1 MQANSGTFALMRYV
15 LALWLTLLCGPC
27 SAQHLETPFER
38 SGGKQTTT
46 YAECIRFYEALQART
61 GRIRLD
67 STGLTDAGY
76 PLHTIVYPVART
88 DESTLTILINNGIHP
103 GEPDGIDAC
112 MMLLRDI
119 AEDRLNVPQ
128 GIRLV
133 VIPIYNIGGAL
144 NRNSSTR
151 VNQAGPESYGFRGNS
166 QDLDLNRDFCKMD
179 SREAML
185 FAQIFHRYKPAVFVD
200 NHVSDGADYQHVM
213 TLLSTQYDKLGGR
226 LGKYFRNTL
235 DPALYKE
242 MERAGFPMAPYVNA
256 EETPEKGWTAFFDP
270 PRFSSGYAALYNTIA
285 WVPETH
291 MLKPFDQRTKATFA
305 LMQAIIRVCAA
316 QRDAILEARNVDRA
330 AISRETRFPMSWKDS
345 AASDW
350 TFRGYEAA
358 TKASA
363 VTGQP
368 RLWYDHSKPYTK
380 TVPIRDRYVPRQWIM
395 APKAYVIP
403 AGWHRVI
410 ERLTQN
416 RELDYEIFDHDTEM
430 VVTAYHIDSFQT
442 AAKPYEGHYRHSAVH
457 VTPQR
462 IKVQVLKGDYVFPLQ
477 GNMYKRSLVEL
488 LEPENEDSYFAWNFF
503 DAVLQQKEWY
513 SDYRWEDEAEKV
525 LRGNPEIRKSLEAK
539 KAADPEFAKDAAAQ
553 LLYVYRQS
561 RWYEPAHMR
570 YPVFRV
576 E

>member
-1 MQANSGTFALMRYV
+1 MRYF
-15 LALWLTLLCGPC
+15 LALWLTAFCLAVQ
-27 SAQHLETPFER
+27 AQHLETPFER
-38 SGGKQTTT
+38 SGGKRTTT
-46 YAECIRFYEALQART
+46 YADCIRFYETLQART

-67 STGLTDAGY
+67 STGMTDAGY
-76 PLHTIVYPVART
+76 PLHTVIYPVGGS
-88 DESTLTILINNGIHP
+88 DEQTLTILVNNGIHP

-119 AEDRLNVPQ
+119 AEDRLKVPE

-144 NRNSSTR
+144 NRNNSTR
-151 VNQAGPESYGFRGNS
+151 VNQVGPESYGFRGNS
-166 QDLDLNRDFCKMD
+166 QNLDLNRDFSKMD

-226 LGKYFRNTL
+226 LGRYFRNTL
-235 DPALYKE
+235 DPALYTE
-242 MERAGFPMAPYVNA
+242 MDRAGFPMAPYVNV
-256 EETPEKGWTAFFDP
+256 EETPGTGWTAFYDP

-291 MLKPFDQRTKATFA
+291 MLKPFDQRVKATYA
-305 LMQAIIRVCAA
+305 LMQAIIKVCSA
-316 QRDAILEARNVDRA
+316 RRNAILAARNADIA
-330 AISRETRFPMSWKDS
+330 AVRRQTRFPLSWTDS
-345 AASDW
+345 AASSW
-350 TFRGYEAA
+350 TFKGYEAA
-358 TKASA
+358 TKPSA

-368 RLWYDHSKPYTK
+368 RLWYDHSRPYTR
-380 TVPIRDRYVPRQWIM
+380 TVAIRDHYAPRQWIE
-395 APKAYVIP
+395 APRAYVVP
-403 AGWHRVI
+403 GGWHRVI

-416 RELDYEIFDHDTEM
+416 RELDYEILDHDSEM
-430 VVTAYHIDSFQT
+430 LVTAYHIDSFQT
-442 AAKPYEGHYRHSAVH
+442 APRPYEGHYRHGAIH

-462 IKVQVLKGDYVFPLQ
+462 SRIRLLKGDYIFWLE
-477 GNMYKRSLVEL
+477 GSSYKRSLVEL
-488 LEPENEDSYFAWNFF
+488 LEPEGEDSYFAWNFF
-503 DAVLQQKEWY
+503 DAVLQQKEGY

-525 LRGNPEIRKSLEAK
+525 LQEHPEIREALDARK
-539 KAADPEFAKDAAAQ
+539 GADPAFAKDAAAQ

-570 YPVFRV
+570 YPVFRI

>member
-1 MQANSGTFALMRYV
+1 MRYF
-15 LALWLTLLCGPC
+15 LALCLTALCF
-27 SAQHLETPFER
+27 SVHSQRLITPFER

-46 YAECIRFYEALQART
+46 YAECIEFYRTLQQQT

-67 STGLTDAGY
+67 STGQTDAGY
-76 PLHTIVYPVART
+76 PLHTIVYPVGG
-88 DESTLTILINNGIHP
+88 DKHSLTILINNGIHP

-119 AEDRLNVPQ
+119 AEDRLMVPD

-144 NRNSSTR
+144 NRNNSTR
-151 VNQAGPESYGFRGNS
+151 VNQDGPEMYGFRGNS

-179 SREAML
+179 SREARL

-226 LGKYFRNTL
+226 LGRHFRRKL
-235 DPALYKE
+235 DPALYAE
-242 MERAGFPMAPYVNA
+242 MELAGFPMAPYVNA
-256 EETPEKGWTAFFDP
+256 EGTPDDGWTGFYDP
-270 PRFSSGYAALYNTIA
+270 PRFSSGYAALFNTIA

-291 MLKPFDQRTKATFA
+291 MLKPFDQRVQATSA
-305 LMQAIIRVCAA
+305 LMRAIIKVCAA
-316 QRDAILEARNVDRA
+316 QRHEILDARELDIAVARMQR
-330 AISRETRFPMSWKDS
+330 RFPLNWVDT
-345 AASDW
+345 AASSW
-350 TFRGYEAA
+350 TFRGYEAGMK
-358 TKASA
+358 TSA
-363 VTGQP
+363 VTGLQ
-368 RLWYDHSKPYTK
+368 RLWYDRSKPYTK
-380 TVPIRDRYVPRQWIM
+380 AISIRDHYAPRNFVR
-395 APKAYVIP
+395 APKAYVVP
-403 AGWHRVI
+403 QGWHEVI

-416 RELDYEIFDHDTEM
+416 RELDFDILERDTEM
-430 VVTAYHIDSFQT
+430 EVTAYRIDSFQT
-442 AAKPYEGHYRHSAVH
+442 SPRPYEGHYRHFATH

-462 IKVQVLKGDYVFPLQ
+462 TRVQLRKGDYVFLVD
-477 GNMYKRSLVEL
+477 GNPYKRSLVEL
-488 LEPENEDSYFAWNFF
+488 LEPAGDDSYFAWNFF

-525 LRGNPEIRKSLEAK
+525 LRDQPEIRKALDAK
-539 KAADPEFAKDAAAQ
+539 KAADTAFAKDAAAQ
-553 LLYVYRQS
+553 LLFVYRQS
-561 RWYEPAHMR
+561 RWYEKEHMR